1 MFRWTPDRAH
11 ISLVGLEWVNVRR
24 KVIIA
29 MKFGVFLLNEKPPQT
44 SDEEV
49 TDNALEQSVM
59 ADEWG
64 FDALFL
70 GEHHFSPYGTMADT
84 MVFGGAVAV
93 QTKRIMISNA
103 VLVPSFV
110 HPVRVAE
117 QIAMVD
123 VMSHG
128 RYAPGFG
135 RGYQSREFRGYGVD
149 QNQSTARFREAVKI
163 IDGLLSNETFS
174 YQGQFWSF
182 ENLPLTPR
190 PVQRP
195 RPPMYVGAIKTQESV
210 EWMVEN
216 DYLPMTGNPYS
227 QPNPLEAYS
236 GAAVHDM
243 ILDVQRR
250 LGKPET
256 LDDTWGLLH
265 NVVVADSD
273 EEAAR
278 VFRESWE
285 FGNEL
290 IYTYTKVVEEGETL
304 PDDYKAYAG
313 GMFAT
318 LKQYSYDDMLNFP
331 GSLVGSPDTVVEKL
345 KRIHE
350 LTGLKNQ
357 IMWMNR
363 GGVMKQPDLLRS
375 MELFAKEVLPR
386 VKDLGEQVP
395 AVAGAAAAA

>member
-1 MFRWTPDRAH
+1 
-11 ISLVGLEWVNVRR
+11 
-24 KVIIA
+24 VIIS
-29 MKFGVFLLNEKPPQT
+29 MKFGLFFLNEKPPQL

-49 TDNALEQSVM
+49 MENSLEQCVM
-59 ADEWG
+59 GDEWG

-70 GEHHFSPYGTMADT
+70 GEHHFAPYGTMADT

-93 QTKRIMISNA
+93 QTKRAMISNA

-174 YQGQFWSF
+174 YQGEFWSF
-182 ENLPLTPR
+182 EDLSLGPR

-195 RPPMYVGAIKTQESV
+195 RPPMYVGAIKTPESV

-227 QPNPLEAYS
+227 QPHELEAHS
-236 GAAVHDM
+236 GGKVIHEL
-243 ILDVQRR
+243 ILDARVRM
-250 LGKPET
+250 GKPSN
-256 LDDTWGLLH
+256 LDDVWGLLH
-265 NVVVADSD
+265 NVVVGETD

-278 VFRESWE
+278 IFHDSWA

-290 IYTYTKVVEEGETL
+290 MHTYTKVVEEGESL

-313 GMFAT
+313 GMFTT
-318 LKQYSYDDMLNFP
+318 LQQYSFDDMLHFP
-331 GSLVGSPDTVVEKL
+331 GSIVGSPDTVVEKL
-345 KRIHE
+345 KEVHE
-350 LTGLKNQ
+350 LTGLKNH

-363 GGVMKQPDLLRS
+363 GGVIKQQELLRS
-375 MELFAKEVLPR
+375 MELFAKEVIPR
-386 VKDLGEQVP
+386 VAGIGENEELSTAGTA
-395 AVAGAAAAA
+395 AV

>member
-1 MFRWTPDRAH
+1 
-11 ISLVGLEWVNVRR
+11 
-24 KVIIA
+24 
-29 MKFGVFLLNEKPPQT
+29 MKFGLFFLNEKPPQL

-49 TDNALEQSVM
+49 MENALEQCVRG
-59 ADEWG
+59 DEWG

-70 GEHHFSPYGTMADT
+70 GEHHFAPYGTMADT

-93 QTKRIMISNA
+93 QTKRAMISNA

-149 QNQSTARFREAVKI
+149 QNQSTARFREALKI

-174 YQGQFWSF
+174 YEGQFWSF
-182 ENLPLTPR
+182 EDLSLGPR

-195 RPPMYVGAIKTQESV
+195 RPPMYVGAIKTPESV

-216 DYLPMTGNPYS
+216 DYLPMTGNPYA
-227 QPNPLEAYS
+227 QPRELETHS
-236 GAAVHDM
+236 GGAIHDL
-243 ILDVQRR
+243 IREVRR
-250 LGKPET
+250 QQGKPDT
-256 LDDTWGLLH
+256 LADVWGLLH
-265 NVVVADSD
+265 NVVVGDTD

-278 VFRESWE
+278 IFHDSWA
-285 FGNEL
+285 FGNQL
-290 IYTYTKVVEEGETL
+290 MHTYTKVVEKGEVL

-313 GMFAT
+313 GMYAT
-318 LKQYSYDDMLNFP
+318 LQQYSYDDMLHFP
-331 GSLVGSPDTVVEKL
+331 GSIVGSPDTVVEKL
-345 KRIHE
+345 KGIYE
-350 LTGLKNQ
+350 MTGLQNH

-363 GGVMKQPDLLRS
+363 GGVIKQEDLLRS
-375 MELFAKEVLPR
+375 MELFATEVIPR
-386 VKDLGEQVP
+386 VGEIGEKEELP
-395 AVAGAAAAA
+395 AVARAAGAV